1 MKTLATIIV
10 VLFFLGLLGK
20 IADHDSEIKELN
32 SRIEKLENINTN
44 NNIEEFVL
52 CGQYWRYCSGITN
65 DPVELKEQTISNPLA
80 VDDLIQ

>member
-20 IADHDSEIKELN
+20 ITDHDSEIKKLN

-44 NNIEEFVL
+44 STEEFVL
-52 CGQYWRYCSGITN
+52 CGQYWRYRAGITN
-65 DPVELKEQTISNPLA
+65 EPAKP
-80 VDDLIQ
+80 

>member
-32 SRIEKLENINTN
+32 SRIEKLENININ
-44 NNIEEFVL
+44 NTEEFVP